1 MVVNSALMD
10 GAPGAGERA
19 GGAPRSPA
27 DTVPFVR
34 SGPRG
39 ESAAP
44 HVVIVGGGFAGLY
57 AARALRRAPVRVTIL
72 DRRNHHL
79 FQPLLYQVATAA
91 LSPGDIAYPI
101 RAVLARQAN
110 TRVWMAEAVGVDLAG
125 RRVLL
130 SDGTLAYDY
139 LILAAGCRHSYFGH
153 DDWGRLAPGLKSLED
168 AFAIR
173 TRIISAFELAERE
186 VDERRRRDRMT
197 FAVVGGGPTGVELAG
212 AIAEIACKVLRRDFR
227 VIDPCTARVLLV
239 EAGARI
245 LPAFPEELSAKA
257 ESSLARLG
265 VEVWK
270 ECPVTEIDAGRLR
283 AGGRDVVAAN
293 VFWAAG
299 VAASPLAATLGVAL
313 DRAGRVLVEPDL
325 TVPAHPAV
333 FAVGDL
339 AAFLHQTGKPL
350 PGVAPV
356 AIQQGRHAAENIVRA
371 VRGQPAHPFRYAD
384 RGSLA
389 TIGRAAAVAAV
400 GRLRFS
406 GYPAWLVW
414 LFVHIFWLIGFRNR
428 FLVLF
433 EWAWAYVTYQR
444 AVRLITGEPPAR

>member
-1 MVVNSALMD
+1 
-10 GAPGAGERA
+10 
-19 GGAPRSPA
+19 
-27 DTVPFVR
+27 
-34 SGPRG
+34 
-39 ESAAP
+39 
-44 HVVIVGGGFAGLY
+44 
-57 AARALRRAPVRVTIL
+57 
-72 DRRNHHL
+72 
-79 FQPLLYQVATAA
+79 
-91 LSPGDIAYPI
+91 
-101 RAVLARQAN
+101 
-110 TRVWMAEAVGVDLAG
+110 
-125 RRVLL
+125 
-130 SDGTLAYDY
+130 
-139 LILAAGCRHSYFGH
+139 
-153 DDWGRLAPGLKSLED
+153 
-168 AFAIR
+168 
-173 TRIISAFELAERE
+173 
-186 VDERRRRDRMT
+186 
-197 FAVVGGGPTGVELAG
+197 VELAG

-433 EWAWAYVTYQR
+433 EWAWAYATYQR